1 MENNFNLKKFL
12 VENKLTVNS
21 RILSEA
27 SGKSEALAKAK
38 ASHDA
43 KMSKLKGQSQGASGG
58 VTRAR
63 EDKEIER
70 YEKEVERIN
79 KKFTNNEVANGS
91 SEASGKSEALAKA
104 KASHNAKMNKLKG
117 QSQGAS
123 GGVTRAR
130 EDKEIERYEKEVER
144 INKKF
149 TNNEVDLKGL

>member
-63 EDKEIER
+63 MNKEIER

-79 KKFTNNEVANGS
+79 KKFTNNEVAENR
-91 SEASGKSEALAKA
+91 
-104 KASHNAKMNKLKG
+104 
-117 QSQGAS
+117 
-123 GGVTRAR
+123 TPDDR
-130 EDKEIERYEKEVER
+130 EPENLELD
-144 INKKF
+144 
-149 TNNEVDLKGL
+149 T